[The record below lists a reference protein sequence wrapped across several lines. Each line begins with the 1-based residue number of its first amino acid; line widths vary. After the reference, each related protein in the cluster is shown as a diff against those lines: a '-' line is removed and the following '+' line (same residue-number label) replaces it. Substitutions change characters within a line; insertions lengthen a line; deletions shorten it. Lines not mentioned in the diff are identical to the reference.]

1 MSTTLGLKVDDDTRK
16 RLKAIADAKD
26 RTPLWIV
33 KTALAEYLEREEQ
46 REQERLEDEARW
58 ERYVLTGDAVAHE
71 KVQIWLEDL
80 AAGKQSPCPR

>member
-33 KTALAEYLEREEQ
+33 KTALAEYLEREEH
-46 REQERLEDEARW
+46 REKERLEDEARW

-71 KVQIWLEDL
+71 KVQIWLENW